1 MEQSSKILKNAVA
14 AAKETLQSLVDL
26 DSQVAKAADLIEQCL
41 RAGNKLLVCGNGGSA
56 ADASHFATEFVV
68 RFMTDRPAYP
78 AICLAG
84 DGGLLTA
91 AGNDYGFDEIF
102 ARQVAA
108 FGVPGDLL
116 ICLTTSGKSR
126 NIERALQE
134 AKARKLKTITF
145 LGRDGGS
152 TIGMAD
158 VDLLVRGDLTARIQ
172 EAHQLLLH
180 VLCETIEVRPIGK
193 KKASKRTKDP
203 KVQIEHP
210 RSPELSRVLWP
221 KRFPAILAF
230 LATARV
236 RDPVADARLPL
247 NFRFRIWKSCRVSDR
262 SRCKHHPFPLNGQNA
277 FGDNMEFR
285 PGSAARFNASHQGS
299 SGPAPCI
306 SMKRNAAPM
315 LVQTT
320 IRSLQA

>member
-1 MEQSSKILKNAVA
+1 MGESSEILKTAIGG
-14 AAKETLQSLVDL
+14 AKETLQSLLGL
-26 DSQVAKAADLIEQCL
+26 DSQVGKAADIIEQCL

-68 RFMTDRPAYP
+68 RFMKDRPAYP

-108 FGVPGDLL
+108 FGLPGDLL

-126 NIERALQE
+126 NVERALQE
-134 AKARKLKTITF
+134 AKARRLKTIAF

-152 TIGMAD
+152 TIGMAE

-180 VLCETIEVRPIGK
+180 VLCETVEVRLIGK
-193 KKASKRTKDP
+193 KKNR
-203 KVQIEHP
+203 
-210 RSPELSRVLWP
+210 
-221 KRFPAILAF
+221 
-230 LATARV
+230 
-236 RDPVADARLPL
+236 
-247 NFRFRIWKSCRVSDR
+247 
-262 SRCKHHPFPLNGQNA
+262 
-277 FGDNMEFR
+277 
-285 PGSAARFNASHQGS
+285 
-299 SGPAPCI
+299 
-306 SMKRNAAPM
+306 
-315 LVQTT
+315 
-320 IRSLQA
+320 